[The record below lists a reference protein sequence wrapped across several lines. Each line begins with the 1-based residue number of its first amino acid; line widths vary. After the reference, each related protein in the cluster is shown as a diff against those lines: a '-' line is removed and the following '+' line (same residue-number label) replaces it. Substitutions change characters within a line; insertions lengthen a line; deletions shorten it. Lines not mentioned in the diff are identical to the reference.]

1 MGEAKFCYH
10 WIQLQV
16 YVLIKI
22 MSAGHSVFGENEDD
36 GVGATG
42 ETSSLTSFLTGLR
55 AVAKH
60 CGKNLDWG
68 NSQTCHIPFN
78 SIIQETATGRSLCST
93 E

>member
-1 MGEAKFCYH
+1 
-10 WIQLQV
+10 
-16 YVLIKI
+16 

-68 NSQTCHIPFN
+68 NKDMSHTF
-78 SIIQETATGRSLCST
+78 
-93 E
+93 